1 LLPQSDN
8 MTIIEIHADELEAM
22 VRTQKKNLSPGSDG
36 ITYDILKFIVLCP
49 AETLLRV

>member
-1 LLPQSDN
+1 
-8 MTIIEIHADELEAM
+8 MTIIEIHADELEA
-22 VRTQKKNLSPGSDG
+22 VDAKKNSAPGSDG